1 MKNEKMEISGKGW
14 KIVIP
19 WGILACIFILNIV
32 TEVEL
37 VSQYCEQLTDVLVFL
52 LFCSFLI
59 IIAAVLERF
68 FKPME
73 TYIEKKLFK

>member
-19 WGILACIFILNIV
+19 WGILACIFFLNIV
-32 TEVEL
+32 SEVEL
-37 VSQYCEQLTDVLVFL
+37 VSPYCEQLTDVLVFL

-59 IIAAVLERF
+59 IIGAVLERF
-68 FKPME
+68 SKPME
-73 TYIEKKLFK
+73 TYIEKKLFE

>member
-19 WGILACIFILNIV
+19 WGILACIFISNIV
-32 TEVEL
+32 AEVAV
-37 VSQYCEQLTDVLVFL
+37 VSQYCEQLTVVLVFL